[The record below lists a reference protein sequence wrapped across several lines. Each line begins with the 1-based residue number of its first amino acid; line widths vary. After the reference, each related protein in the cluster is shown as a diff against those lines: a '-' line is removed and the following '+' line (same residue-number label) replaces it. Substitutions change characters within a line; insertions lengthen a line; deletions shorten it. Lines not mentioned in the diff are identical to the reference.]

1 MLTVWAPVSSA
12 WFASDGIYPVG
23 PQDCKKVMRTPHP
36 TPHLRGFT
44 DSLSLPPEE
53 LCTSSH
59 VKWGGARGGGGNA
72 HESVFMQVSGA
83 LGKHLRITSMC
94 PDSLSSFWYKD
105 RKNTFSFLNSAFFSP

>member
-1 MLTVWAPVSSA
+1 MCRPRGAGDWGGRRNCG
-12 WFASDGIYPVG
+12 AS
-23 PQDCKKVMRTPHP
+23 
-36 TPHLRGFT
+36 
-44 DSLSLPPEE
+44 
-53 LCTSSH
+53 
-59 VKWGGARGGGGNA
+59 WGGARGGGGNA